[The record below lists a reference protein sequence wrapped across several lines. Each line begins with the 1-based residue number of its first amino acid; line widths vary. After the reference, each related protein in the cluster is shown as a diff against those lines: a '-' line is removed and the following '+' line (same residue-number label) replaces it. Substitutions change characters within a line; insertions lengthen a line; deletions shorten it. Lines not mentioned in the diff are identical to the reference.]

1 MRSSLYWLK
10 YTARITLSV
19 AAVGVV
25 TWIDFWRLHVNSA
38 TAAFSFLLLILALA
52 ARVGL
57 AESIAAS
64 FAGMLAYNYF
74 FLPPIGTFTIA
85 DPQNWVALVVFLIT
99 AVTAS
104 ELSSSV
110 RRKAEEARAKQR
122 ELQRLY
128 DFSRALML
136 RDPERT
142 METQITQQLI
152 DLFGVDDVWFYDA
165 ATDRITSYV
174 LPQAPA
180 TAAAM
185 REVARTGR
193 IRRSFQERKLIA
205 PIGFGG
211 RQLGSIGVA
220 GAVMPSEVALQ
231 AVAQLI
237 AIAIER
243 ERAQEIANR
252 SAAERHSEQ
261 LKSTLLDALAHEFK
275 TPLTS
280 IKAATT
286 SLLPRSGLDEV
297 GRELLT
303 VVDEEA
309 DRLTNLV
316 SDSIELARWGSG
328 PVLLDLQPCSAEALI
343 STSINQL
350 RALFE
355 GRQVELNLDPDL
367 PAFSADRKLSE
378 LVVRQLIGNA
388 LKYSPPSSVI
398 RITAAA
404 EEDHAIVSIHNTGT
418 EIPAVEQER
427 LFEKFYRSPQTRGRV
442 AGTGLGLAIA
452 REIIEAHGGR
462 LWVESE
468 PGIGVRFSFTLPF
481 SKAPGSTPPMEPR
494 KTVAAPIESR
504 TTPPPGCALGAPRN
518 GAGDFSTEVGRKSAP
533 FALSQKVVVA

>member
-1 MRSSLYWLK
+1 MRSSFDWLK
-10 YTARITLSV
+10 YAVRITLSV

-25 TWIDFWRLHVNSA
+25 TWIDFARLHVNSP
-38 TAAFSFLLLILALA
+38 TAAFSFLLLVLALA
-52 ARVGL
+52 ARAGL

-74 FLPPIGTFTIA
+74 FLPPIGTLTIA

-104 ELSSSV
+104 ELSSSA
-110 RRKAEEARAKQR
+110 RRKAAEAKAKQR
-122 ELQRLY
+122 EIQRLY

-136 RDPERT
+136 RDPETT
-142 METQITQQLI
+142 METRITQQII
-152 DLFGVDDVWFYDA
+152 DLFGVEDVWFYDA
-165 ATDRITSYV
+165 AANRITGSTS
-174 LPQAPA
+174 PQA
-180 TAAAM
+180 TAVESGM

-193 IRRSFQERKLIA
+193 IQRNFGQLLA

-211 RQLGSIGVA
+211 RQLGSIGVS
-220 GAVMPSEVALQ
+220 GTVLPSEVALQ

-252 SAAERHSEQ
+252 SAAQRQSEQ

-286 SLLPRSGLDEV
+286 SLLPRSTLDGV

-316 SDSIELARWGSG
+316 NDSIELARWDSG
-328 PVLLDLQPCSAEALI
+328 PVLLQSQPCSAEALI
-343 STSINQL
+343 SSSVTQL

-355 GRQVELNLDPDL
+355 GRQLELSVEPDL
-367 PAFSADRKLSE
+367 PFFSADRRLSE
-378 LVVRQLIGNA
+378 LVMRQLIGNA
-388 LKYSPPSSVI
+388 LKYSPPSSII
-398 RITAAA
+398 RISAAS
-404 EEDHAIVSIHNTGT
+404 EKDHAVVSVHNTGT
-418 EIPAVEQER
+418 EIPITEQER
-427 LFEKFYRSPQTRGRV
+427 LFEKFYRSPHARGRV

-452 REIIEAHGGR
+452 REIIEAHGGK
-462 LWVESE
+462 LWVDSG
-468 PGIGVRFSFTLPF
+468 PSKGVRFSFTLPF
-481 SKAPGSTPPMEPR
+481 AKSPTSLPP
-494 KTVAAPIESR
+494 V
-504 TTPPPGCALGAPRN
+504 
-518 GAGDFSTEVGRKSAP
+518 
-533 FALSQKVVVA
+533 QKVVLA